1 MAGRRFLFPVILVSL
16 CLVVLCAFTAISL
29 VRQQAGLA
37 EVLKRTVARRR
48 AGTELEECIRDLLVL
63 LRDRVESVSALH
75 QRVETHLATI
85 RGFADKEEDRE
96 LSRRLD
102 QAFASYMERWRA
114 LPPLDNPEH
123 EHALRE
129 LARFLETDLLRPC
142 QEYEA
147 YNDRN
152 IEASTRQHDQVLR
165 QLGWGMV
172 VVSGLG
178 GVAGLVLGFGF
189 ARALRTSIRR
199 LEVQI
204 RDAAGKLG
212 QGIPEVIV
220 TEEGDFRGL
229 QEQMNQLMHR
239 IEAVLQELQQREL
252 EVLRAEQLAAVGQL
266 AAGMAHEI
274 RNPLTSVKMLVQTG
288 LEDGGGGRLGS
299 EDLQIIEAEI
309 RRVERS
315 LQTFLDFAR
324 PPRTERRPVDLRDV
338 VQSVLGLVRGRLEKQ
353 RVKVDLQLPLDR
365 VVLTADG
372 TQLQQ
377 VLVNLTLNALDA
389 MPEGGTLSLT
399 MRPARSGVLVEVAD
413 TGSGIAPQV
422 RGRLFQPFVSNK
434 ETGLGLGLVISRRIV
449 EDHGGQLVAADRP
462 GGGAVF
468 KIFLPIPAKMEVGV
482 DHACAVG
489 NR

>member
-1 MAGRRFLFPVILVSL
+1 
-16 CLVVLCAFTAISL
+16 
-29 VRQQAGLA
+29 
-37 EVLKRTVARRR
+37 
-48 AGTELEECIRDLLVL
+48 
-63 LRDRVESVSALH
+63 
-75 QRVETHLATI
+75 
-85 RGFADKEEDRE
+85 
-96 LSRRLD
+96 
-102 QAFASYMERWRA
+102 
-114 LPPLDNPEH
+114 
-123 EHALRE
+123 
-129 LARFLETDLLRPC
+129 
-142 QEYEA
+142 
-147 YNDRN
+147 
-152 IEASTRQHDQVLR
+152 
-165 QLGWGMV
+165 
-172 VVSGLG
+172 
-178 GVAGLVLGFGF
+178 
-189 ARALRTSIRR
+189 
-199 LEVQI
+199 
-204 RDAAGKLG
+204 
-212 QGIPEVIV
+212 
-220 TEEGDFRGL
+220 
-229 QEQMNQLMHR
+229 
-239 IEAVLQELQQREL
+239 
-252 EVLRAEQLAAVGQL
+252 
-266 AAGMAHEI
+266 
-274 RNPLTSVKMLVQTG
+274 
-288 LEDGGGGRLGS
+288 
-299 EDLQIIEAEI
+299 LQIIEAEI